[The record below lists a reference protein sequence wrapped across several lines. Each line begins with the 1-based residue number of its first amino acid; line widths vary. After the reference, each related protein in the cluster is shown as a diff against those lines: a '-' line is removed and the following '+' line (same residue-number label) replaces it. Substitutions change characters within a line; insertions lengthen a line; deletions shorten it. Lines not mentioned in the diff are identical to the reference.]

1 MKLTIEKAQELLN
14 NAKQIVKDD
23 RWIRHS
29 ICVGNAGSVIAKAL
43 GLDPDYVKALGYV
56 HDIGKIKC
64 SPDNHFEWHD
74 TEGYQYLLDQGIDE
88 KDAMICLTHSYIN
101 GDYLCVA
108 GGIPQKH
115 PLRCEKLQNHDYSY
129 EQKIINLCDLM
140 CTVEVMTMEKRLIDL
155 LTRKGFHSN
164 TQYHLEGAQKLKDEF
179 DLLLGHDVYLLFPEI
194 VRIKEVYHNYY
205 YDECGIHLSVDDKV
219 YVSEEKAKERMREL
233 NHEDGNNDGWSIRPM
248 DLIY

>member
-1 MKLTIEKAQELLN
+1 MALQMVHALANTID
-14 NAKQIVKDD
+14 AKDPYTNG
-23 RWIRHS
+23 HS
-29 ICVGNAGSVIAKAL
+29 TRVANYSVMIAKRMGYAKEDLERVYFSAL
-43 GLDPDYVKALGYV
+43 L

-74 TEGYQYLLDQGIDE
+74 TEGYQYLLDQRIDE
-88 KDAMICLTHSYIN
+88 KDAMICLNHSYIN

-194 VRIKEVYHNYY
+194 VGIKEVYHNYY